1 MFKEYVLGYTT
12 FVFNLSFDRTQPS
25 LIFKTSKVEMQQ
37 MLIRNIYINLIFIR
51 NIWVNLHKYMKNLPC
66 SNDNGKPRCSG

>member
-1 MFKEYVLGYTT
+1 MFKEILGYTT

-51 NIWVNLHKYMKNLPC
+51 NIWVNLQNLPC
-66 SNDNGKPRCSG
+66 SKDNGKPRCSG